1 MNAKPTGPHAP
12 GLTLRDIYYIL
23 FRHKWK
29 ILALSALGFIAA
41 FALPR
46 FSAKVYQSEAELLI
60 RYVSETQAPIH
71 PGETESGVKSPDDG
85 GNILNTEMAILNSL
99 DLAEE
104 VATNLGPDKIL
115 GDGGSDF

>member
-1 MNAKPTGPHAP
+1 MNAKQTGPHAP

-29 ILALSALGFIAA
+29 ILTLSALGFIAA

-71 PGETESGVKSPDDG
+71 PGETDPGSVKSPDYDG
-85 GNILNTEMAILNSL
+85 GNILSTEMQILQSL
-99 DLAEE
+99 DLAQE
-104 VATNLGPDKIL
+104 VATNLGPEK
-115 GDGGSDF
+115 